1 MYQSL
6 PNTIDNFLNDVLN
19 ETLKATKLNHY
30 TDNYDPIR
38 TLIDRVDNSQVFQ
51 AGNHGFFYCWFFQNI
66 EKIFSAYQMLQDE
79 DSKRLY
85 LYLISFRMA
94 GHLSV
99 RLPVKFSQSEID
111 EFIKIEGVQESDY
124 QIGGSLGKLKH
135 VDFNY
140 CGEQYRGEFYS
151 LEAYLIRKQYYY
163 KNGLINIVPSLGDVV
178 IDGGACTGDSAAV
191 FSNSVGAQGEVW
203 AFDPVKEH
211 CDLMEKNVLL
221 YNHKNV
227 KVMPYGLSNVNIVAP
242 PISINGFNPGFRV
255 GGNEVPTRTLDSMF
269 ISGEIKTVN
278 YIKMD
283 IEGSELNA
291 MNGAL
296 GVINRFKPKLAIS
309 LYHNPNDLFEIPL
322 YLKQICPDY
331 KFYLDHYTIHYDETV
346 LYGVPA

>member
-1 MYQSL
+1 MYQTL
-6 PNTIDNFLNDVLN
+6 PTTIDHFLNDVLS
-19 ETLKATKLNHY
+19 ETLRVTKLNHF

-38 TLIDRVDNSQVFQ
+38 TLIDRVDNSNVFQ
-51 AGNHGFFYCWFFQNI
+51 AENHGFFYCWFFQNI
-66 EKIFSAYQMLQDE
+66 EKLYSVFEVLEDE

-99 RLPVKFSQSEID
+99 RLPVQYNQSEID
-111 EFIKIEGVQESDY
+111 DFLMLEGSRQSDN
-124 QIGGSLGKLKH
+124 QIGGSIGRMKH

-151 LEAYLIRKQYYY
+151 LEAFLIRKQYYY
-163 KNGLINIVPSLGDVV
+163 KKGLINISPSQGDVV

-191 FSNSVGAQGEVW
+191 FSNSVGASGEVW

-211 CDLMEKNVLL
+211 CDLMEKNILL
-221 YNHKNV
+221 YSYKNV
-227 KVMPYGLSNVNIVAP
+227 KVMPFGLSNVNLLAP
-242 PISINGFNPGFRV
+242 PISVNGFNPGFRV
-255 GGNEVPTRTLDSMF
+255 GGIEVPTRSLDSMF
-269 ISGEIKTVN
+269 ISGEVKKID

-291 MNGAL
+291 INGAI

-322 YLKQICPDY
+322 YLKKICPNY
-331 KFYLDHYTIHYDETV
+331 KFYLGHYTIHYDETV
-346 LYGVPA
+346 IYGDPA